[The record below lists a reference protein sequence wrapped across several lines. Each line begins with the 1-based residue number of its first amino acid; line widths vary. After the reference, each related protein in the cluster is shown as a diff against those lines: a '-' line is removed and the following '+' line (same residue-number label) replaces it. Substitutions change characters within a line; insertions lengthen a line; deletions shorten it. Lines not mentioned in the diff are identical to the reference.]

1 MSHEHK
7 QRPATLEDIAREL
20 VKGESLEVQ
29 LAMST
34 LVAKA
39 RQVANRPIVGMC
51 SIAAITRRAST
62 STTCSLERMPTTC
75 VT

>member
-39 RQVANRPIVGMC
+39 RQVAKEQ
-51 SIAAITRRAST
+51 AAHG
-62 STTCSLERMPTTC
+62 C
-75 VT
+75 VIDYQRGWILQ